1 MPWVVHQRT
10 KVQSHIPKEAATNE
24 EDWIVNDEADQLA
37 TEARDK
43 VSRGEMMPREP
54 RVLEGTGAQ
63 IRFNDKICTTAIKP
77 ALQFHLYEQ
86 ETREYLCLK
95 YGWSRRTFQAINW
108 EGHKSALQR
117 FSTLQQITVTKFLHG
132 WLATK
137 KHRYRAGRIHSPLCP
152 FCQQEEDRTHI
163 FHCTEERM
171 KEKRRQLLSTISHK
185 LKHSLTAEAAQAML
199 EGLHKSWSKDQS
211 TVFYDEFLT
220 GSKLREAYVEQ
231 ASIGWEHLMYG
242 RLSSK
247 WMYVGFLD
255 TYKKPSATWAA
266 DITKC
271 FLQAGVELWK
281 HRNQLIHGFDGDT
294 SLLQVENTSRLVNC
308 IRVLVE
314 QKRTVDNEWL
324 LSRASEDAAR
334 SQFAQQIAWLDGIKR
349 LMPDVYQEAVSLM
362 HAEDVLTSELE
373 YVKTRCR
380 AVPH

>member
-1 MPWVVHQRT
+1 
-10 KVQSHIPKEAATNE
+10 
-24 EDWIVNDEADQLA
+24 
-37 TEARDK
+37 
-43 VSRGEMMPREP
+43 
-54 RVLEGTGAQ
+54 
-63 IRFNDKICTTAIKP
+63 
-77 ALQFHLYEQ
+77 
-86 ETREYLCLK
+86 
-95 YGWSRRTFQAINW
+95 
-108 EGHKSALQR
+108 
-117 FSTLQQITVTKFLHG
+117 
-132 WLATK
+132 
-137 KHRYRAGRIHSPLCP
+137 
-152 FCQQEEDRTHI
+152 
-163 FHCTEERM
+163 
-171 KEKRRQLLSTISHK
+171 
-185 LKHSLTAEAAQAML
+185 
-199 EGLHKSWSKDQS
+199 
-211 TVFYDEFLT
+211 
-220 GSKLREAYVEQ
+220 
-231 ASIGWEHLMYG
+231 MYG
-242 RLSSK
+242 RLPSK
-247 WMYVGFLD
+247 RMYVGFLD

-314 QKRTVDNEWL
+314 QRRTVDNEWL